1 MWRPPCGPGEAP
13 DAAVCGGAMSLS
25 VVGYAVLAAICLALA
40 SALQHQAAS
49 MEEGYHG
56 GIHLVWRLVQRRR
69 WLIGLAVA
77 LAGTLLHAAAL
88 RSGALAVVQPVL
100 VTGVAVA
107 LPMRAMLERA
117 RPSAGQV
124 AAAAMLAAGVA
135 LFVLSAHPSGGQSA
149 PDSGAAAVVIAAGAA
164 AAGLGSIVAL
174 RTRSAAVAGFAL
186 GLAAGILYGV
196 IGGVLK
202 AAVQAMSTALHDPLS
217 LLAGWPLW
225 TLVVLG
231 AWAFIMHQRAYAHG
245 PLGVSLPV
253 LSVASPL
260 AGMFFGILVFQEI
273 PATGSL
279 PLLGEVLGLGVIVVS
294 VILLARPAG
303 RPATA

>member
-1 MWRPPCGPGEAP
+1 M
-13 DAAVCGGAMSLS
+13 CGGVVSLS
-25 VVGYAVLAAICLALA
+25 AVGYAAVAAICLALA

-49 MEEGYHG
+49 GEEGYRG
-56 GIHLVWRLVQRRR
+56 GLHLVWRLVQRRR

-77 LAGTLLHAAAL
+77 LAGALLHAAAL
-88 RSGALAVVQPVL
+88 RSGALVVVEPVL
-100 VTGVAVA
+100 VMGVAVA

-117 RPSAGQV
+117 RPAAGQI

-149 PDSGAAAVVIAAGAA
+149 PDSGAAAVVIAAGAV
-164 AAGLGSIVAL
+164 AAGLGSVIGLKA
-174 RTRSAAVAGFAL
+174 RSGAVAGFAL

-202 AAVQAMSTALHDPLS
+202 AAVHAIHAALHDPLS
-217 LLAGWPLW
+217 LLTGWPLW
-225 TLVVLG
+225 TLAVLG

-245 PLGVSLPV
+245 PLGVSLPA
-253 LSVASPL
+253 LSVANPL

-273 PATGSL
+273 PASSSL
-279 PLLGEVLGLGVIVVS
+279 ALLGEVLGLAVIVVS
-294 VILLARPAG
+294 VMLLARPAG
-303 RPATA
+303 RAATA

>member
-1 MWRPPCGPGEAP
+1 MWWPPWAPGEARG
-13 DAAVCGGAMSLS
+13 AAVCGSVMSLS
-25 VVGYAVLAAICLALA
+25 AVGYAVVAAICLALA

-49 MEEGYHG
+49 GEEGYRG
-56 GIHLVWRLVQRRR
+56 GLHLVWRLVQRRR

-88 RSGALAVVQPVL
+88 RSGALVVVQPVL
-100 VTGVAVA
+100 VMGVAVA
-107 LPMRAMLERA
+107 LPIRAMLERA
-117 RPSAGQV
+117 RPAAGQV

-135 LFVLSAHPSGGQSA
+135 LFVLSARPSGGQSA
-149 PDSGAAAVVIAAGAA
+149 PDAGAAAVVIAAGVV
-164 AAGLGSIVAL
+164 AAGVGSVVAL
-174 RTRSAAVAGFAL
+174 KTTSGAVAGFAL

-202 AAVQAMSTALHDPLS
+202 AAVHALHDPLS
-217 LLAGWPLW
+217 LLTGWPLW
-225 TLVVLG
+225 TLAVLG

-245 PLGVSLPV
+245 PLGVSLPA

-273 PATGSL
+273 PASGSL
-279 PLLGEVLGLGVIVVS
+279 ALVGEVLGLAVMVVS
-294 VILLARPAG
+294 VMLLARPTG
-303 RPATA
+303 RTTTA